1 MEPLIHLAFVDDW
14 EVRGNGSGDPR
25 VLQFAPMRRLT
36 ELYQKFGLRGS
47 FNAEVMQQL
56 TYRKLQGRFPELKI
70 LADEWEQAVTDS
82 FRQGHDIQLHLHP
95 QWIAAE
101 YHGQDG
107 WTLRGDWSIINYP
120 GQQMRALLLSCKQFL
135 ETLLRKIDPQY
146 SCVSFRAGS
155 WCAAPS
161 DSLFPIL
168 SELGF
173 VFDMSIV
180 AGIHYETPRVKLD
193 YTRCEEGFL
202 PYYPMMNDAR
212 RVSQTLEAIVCIPTN
227 TFRASRRALLRR
239 DLSKVQK
246 IFRNRITRVAKGARN
261 ASATS
266 SRGQTGD
273 DWTNRGESGPVGFV
287 RRAVKRYTR
296 GQTCVSDLS
305 HMNYSMMVRMMDS
318 IRERAARSGLKQVA
332 VILENHTKDVQDFSD
347 IERFLTQVAH
357 STDVKTVTLT
367 EIAKGLQDGS
377 FKVRTARQ

>member
-1 MEPLIHLAFVDDW
+1 
-14 EVRGNGSGDPR
+14 
-25 VLQFAPMRRLT
+25 
-36 ELYQKFGLRGS
+36 
-47 FNAEVMQQL
+47 
-56 TYRKLQGRFPELKI
+56 
-70 LADEWEQAVTDS
+70 
-82 FRQGHDIQLHLHP
+82 
-95 QWIAAE
+95 
-101 YHGQDG
+101 
-107 WTLRGDWSIINYP
+107 
-120 GQQMRALLLSCKQFL
+120 
-135 ETLLRKIDPQY
+135 
-146 SCVSFRAGS
+146 
-155 WCAAPS
+155 
-161 DSLFPIL
+161 
-168 SELGF
+168 
-173 VFDMSIV
+173 
-180 AGIHYETPRVKLD
+180 VKLD

-202 PYYPMMNDAR
+202 PYYPVMNDAR

-246 IFRNRITRVAKGARN
+246 TFRNRITRVANGARN

-296 GQTCVSDLS
+296 GQTYVSDLS
-305 HMNYSMMVRMMDS
+305 HMNYAMMVRMMDS

-377 FKVRTARQ
+377 FKVRTA